1 MTRNEVWWAEL
12 PAPAGPRP
20 VVILTR
26 DAVLSRLD
34 SIVVALVTRNVRD
47 LPSEVRLG
55 RREGLPRPCVVN
67 LDNIVTVPK
76 SRLTRRLGTLSQ
88 EKLAELNRAIKLALD
103 IP

>member
-34 SIVVALVTRNVRD
+34 SIVVALVTRNVRE